1 MRAGYAQA
9 PGGVA
14 QFGFQRKF
22 LPPMTSL
29 PLPPEEE
36 KPRPKKPRIRPD
48 AAALYP
54 IVKTRVSPAEQKQ
67 FQDLAEAAGKK
78 PGTLLRELVQAH
90 IAGGV
95 MPVRDRETGTAKKI
109 APAANAELE
118 RFELRLAAFMKTE
131 VKRRAHTEEMSSSE
145 WVAALIQTV
154 LMNDPVLTDREIE
167 IVSYANRA
175 LAALGRNLNQ
185 IARSM
190 NRAELTYLPLS
201 EKEKLTLKG
210 IAELKGQ
217 IGKLRENVLSLV
229 HARNRAWGVEP

>member
-1 MRAGYAQA
+1 
-9 PGGVA
+9 
-14 QFGFQRKF
+14 
-22 LPPMTSL
+22 MTSL
-29 PLPPEEE
+29 PHPPEKE
-36 KPRPKKPRIRPD
+36 KHRPKKPRIRPD

-54 IVKTRVSPAEQKQ
+54 ILKTRVSPAEQKQ

-95 MPVRDRETGTAKKI
+95 VPVRDTGPAKKI
-109 APAANAELE
+109 APATNAELE
-118 RFELRLAAFMKTE
+118 RFELRLAAFMKSE
-131 VKRRAHTEEMSSSE
+131 VKRRAQAEEMSSSE

-154 LMNDPVLTDREIE
+154 LMDEPVLTDREIE

-201 EKEKLTLKG
+201 EKEKLTLEG
-210 IAELKGQ
+210 ITELKGQ
-217 IGKLRENVLSLV
+217 IGKLRESVLSLV
-229 HARNRAWGVEP
+229 RARKRAWGVEP

>member
-22 LPPMTSL
+22 SPLMTSL
-29 PLPPEEE
+29 PHPPEEE
-36 KPRPKKPRIRPD
+36 KPRLKKPRIRPD

-54 IVKTRVSPAEQKQ
+54 IVKTRVSPTEQKQ

-78 PGTLLRELVQAH
+78 PGTLLRELIQAH

-95 MPVRDRETGTAKKI
+95 VPVRETNPEKKI

-118 RFELRLAAFMKTE
+118 RFELRLAAFMKAE
-131 VKRRAHTEEMSSSE
+131 VKRRAQAEEMSSSE

-154 LMNDPVLTDREIE
+154 LMDDPVLTDREIE
-167 IVSYANRA
+167 SVSHAHRG

-190 NRAELTYLPLS
+190 SRSELTYLPLS
-201 EKEKLTLKG
+201 KNDILTLHG
-210 IAELKGQ
+210 ISELKSQ
-217 IGKLRENVLSLV
+217 IGNLRKSVISLV
-229 HARNRAWGVEP
+229 RARNRAWAVEP

>member
-22 LPPMTSL
+22 SPLMTSL
-29 PLPPEEE
+29 PHPPEEE
-36 KPRPKKPRIRPD
+36 KPRLKKPRIRPD

-54 IVKTRVSPAEQKQ
+54 IVKTRVSPTEQKQ

-95 MPVRDRETGTAKKI
+95 VPMRDTGPAKKI

-131 VKRRAHTEEMSSSE
+131 VKRRARTEEMSSSE

-154 LMNDPVLTDREIE
+154 LMDEPVLTDREIE
-167 IVSYANRA
+167 IISHANRQ

-190 NRAELTYLPLS
+190 NRAELTHLPLS
-201 EKEKLTLKG
+201 REDILTLHG
-210 IAELKGQ
+210 ISELKSQ
-217 IGKLRENVLSLV
+217 IRKLRENVLSLV
-229 HARNRAWGVEP
+229 RARNRAWGVEP

>member
-1 MRAGYAQA
+1 MRAGYAHT

-14 QFGFQRKF
+14 QFGFQCKF
-22 LPPMTSL
+22 SPLMTSL

-36 KPRPKKPRIRPD
+36 KPKLKKPRIRPD

-95 MPVRDRETGTAKKI
+95 MPMRDRDTSPAKKI

-118 RFELRLAAFMKTE
+118 RFELRLATFMKTE
-131 VKRRAHTEEMSSSE
+131 VKRRALAEEMSSSE

-154 LMNDPVLTDREIE
+154 LMEEPVLTDREIE
-167 IVSYANRA
+167 IVSHANRQ

-190 NRAELTYLPLS
+190 NRAELIGVGFN
-201 EKEKLTLKG
+201 KEEILTLEG
-210 IAELKGQ
+210 IQLLKSQ
-217 IGKLRENVLSLV
+217 IRRLRESMLSLV
-229 HARNRAWGVEP
+229 RARNRAWGIEP

>member
-14 QFGFQRKF
+14 QFGLQRKF
-22 LPPMTSL
+22 FTPMISL
-29 PLPPEEE
+29 PHPPEEE
-36 KPRPKKPRIRPD
+36 KPKLKKSRIRPD

-78 PGTLLRELVQAH
+78 PGTLLRELIQAH

-95 MPVRDRETGTAKKI
+95 VPVRETGPAKKI
-109 APAANAELE
+109 APAAHAELE
-118 RFELRLAAFMKTE
+118 RFELRLAAFMKSE
-131 VKRRAHTEEMSSSE
+131 VKRRAQTEEMSSSE

-154 LMNDPVLTDREIE
+154 LMDEPVLTDREIE
-167 IVSYANRA
+167 IVSHANRQ

-190 NRAELTYLPLS
+190 NRAELIGVGFN
-201 EKEKLTLKG
+201 KEEILTLEG
-210 IAELKGQ
+210 IQLLKSQ
-217 IGKLRENVLSLV
+217 IRRLRESMLSLV
-229 HARNRAWGVEP
+229 RARNRAWGIEP

>member
-14 QFGFQRKF
+14 QFCLQRKF

-29 PLPPEEE
+29 SLPSAKE
-36 KPRPKKPRIRPD
+36 KQKPKKPRIRPD
-48 AAALYP
+48 ASALYP

-90 IAGGV
+90 IAGGIA
-95 MPVRDRETGTAKKI
+95 PVRDTGLAKKI

-118 RFELRLAAFMKTE
+118 RFELRLAAFMKSE
-131 VKRRAHTEEMSSSE
+131 VKRRAQAEEMSSSE

-167 IVSYANRA
+167 IVSHVNRA

-185 IARSM
+185 IARNM
-190 NRAELTYLPLS
+190 NRAELTGLPLS
-201 EKEKLTLKG
+201 KNDILTLHA
-210 IAELKGQ
+210 IFELKSQ
-217 IGKLRENVLSLV
+217 IGKLRESVLSLV
-229 HARNRAWGVEP
+229 RARNRAWTVEP